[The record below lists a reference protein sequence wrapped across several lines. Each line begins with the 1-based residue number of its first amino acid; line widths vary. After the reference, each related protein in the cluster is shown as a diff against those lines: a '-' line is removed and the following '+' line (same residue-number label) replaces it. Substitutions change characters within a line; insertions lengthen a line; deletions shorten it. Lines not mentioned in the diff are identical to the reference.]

1 MTQNSKKIVESDP
14 ASYQRY
20 KKWVASRA
28 YNDWYATLTRRN
40 SFFFDIT
47 VCQQPGHPQCEERE
61 RMAALRA
68 KQQLDSPIVKAGR
81 LAAKEE
87 SARKYRKKNRSILAI
102 KSFAARAV
110 AREKNLCDRHHFD
123 QEVFRLTL
131 QQRRDLDLALEALE
145 PKSEQE

>member
-28 YNDWYATLTRRN
+28 YNDRN
-40 SFFFDIT
+40 RDARNAKK
-47 VCQQPGHPQCEERE
+47 RE

-87 SARKYRKKNRSILAI
+87 SARKYREKNRSILAI

-110 AREKNLCDRHHFD
+110 AREKNLCDRHHLD
-123 QEVFRLTL
+123 QEAFRLTL

-145 PKSEQE
+145 PESEQE